1 MTTPK
6 IPTVHRNDSRLYQW
20 DKKEVPGVTSVV
32 GTLPKPF
39 LQYWAAKVV
48 AEEAVAVDMDALLR
62 KRGPDGAIKY
72 LKGTPNRDRDRAA
85 DMGSAVHDTLEHLAL
100 GEAFDV
106 PEEQQGFISGYDQFC
121 ERFSPTWIKLEETV
135 YGESPAGHGYAGSFD
150 AITEIS
156 GENWLIDF
164 KTTRSG
170 VHPEVALQLA
180 AYANAKSLIH
190 PDGSTSEIPRIDRF
204 GVLWLRPTEWSFV
217 ELNVT
222 QSETDKMWE
231 TFCSLLDVWQWVNG
245 GSKKALGAPL
255 SSGAA
260 APRPF

>member
-6 IPTVHRNDSRLYQW
+6 IKTVHKDDSRLYVW
-20 DKKEVPGVTSVV
+20 DEKEVPGVTSVI

-48 AEEAVAVDMDALLR
+48 AEEAVSTDIPALVN
-62 KRGPDGAIKY
+62 KRGEKGAVQF
-72 LKGTPNRDRDRAA
+72 LKAAPNRDRDNAA
-85 DMGSAVHDTLEHLAL
+85 DMGSNVHDTLERLAL
-100 GEAFDV
+100 GETVDV
-106 PEEQQGFISGYDQFC
+106 PTEQQGFISGYDQFC
-121 ERFSPTWIKLEETV
+121 ERFSPTWLELEQTV
-135 YGESPAGHGYAGSFD
+135 YGESPMGLGYAGSFD

-180 AYANAKSLIH
+180 AYANGKSLIH

-204 GVLWLRPTEWSFV
+204 GVLWLRPDEWSFV
-217 ELNVT
+217 ELNAS
-222 QSETDKMWE
+222 QSQDCEMWR
-231 TFCSLLDVWQWVNG
+231 TFCSLLEVWHWVNG
-245 GSKKALGAPL
+245 RSKKAIGVPQ
-255 SSGAA
+255 SSGKST
-260 APRPF
+260 PRPF